1 MKMSRESVDLIKIMM
16 SEGEVWADYSPPTC
30 RAESSLVVAF
40 DLEEELIPV
49 TATPTGL
56 F

>member
-1 MKMSRESVDLIKIMM
+1 MM
-16 SEGEVWADYSPPTC
+16 SEAVVCAAYSPPTC
-30 RAESSLVVAF
+30 RDESSLVVAF

>member
-1 MKMSRESVDLIKIMM
+1 MM
-16 SEGEVWADYSPPTC
+16 SEVDVCAAYSPSTC
-30 RAESSLVVAF
+30 RDESSFVIAL
-40 DLEEELIPV
+40 DLEEELIPL